1 MQLKLNGEPRELQ
14 AATVGQLISSHKLNP
29 EAIVIE
35 LNGAILQK
43 QAWAATAL
51 NEGDQ
56 VEIVS
61 FVGGG

>member
-1 MQLKLNGEPRELQ
+1 MQINLNGELREIQVGTL
-14 AATVGQLISSHKLNP
+14 GQLVSSHNLNP

-35 LNGAILQK
+35 LNGIIAQK
-43 QAWAATAL
+43 QVWATTAL
-51 NEGDQ
+51 CEGDQ

>member
-1 MQLKLNGEPRELQ
+1 MQVKLNGEPREIQ
-14 AATVGQLISSHKLNP
+14 AVTLGQLISHHNLNP

-35 LNGAILQK
+35 INSVIAQK
-43 QAWAATAL
+43 QAWPTITL

-56 VEIVS
+56 IEIIS

>member
-1 MQLKLNGEPRELQ
+1 MQIKLNGEPKEIQ
-14 AATVGQLISSHKLNP
+14 ASTLEQLVSSYRLNP

-35 LNGAILQK
+35 LNNVIARK
-43 QAWAATAL
+43 QTWATTAL
-51 NEGDQ
+51 NIGDR

>member
-1 MQLKLNGEPRELQ
+1 MKITLNGEPREIPVTTLNQ
-14 AATVGQLISSHKLNP
+14 VISSYQLNP

-35 LNGAILQK
+35 LNGVIAPK
-43 QAWAATAL
+43 QDWATTAL
-51 NEGDQ
+51 NDGDQ